1 MFIKT
6 FGAAVVGALL
16 FASSASASATAPPAN
31 DDFADAAKLEVG
43 HEYIG
48 SVREATAE
56 LGEPAHYGA
65 GPYKTVWYRYRA
77 PGKGRLTVEAT
88 APDGVIVAA
97 YTGSDVDDLESVAEG
112 SGTIR
117 FKAHRG
123 RAYRIA
129 VSSWYEE
136 VPEPGHEEFKLWLS
150 DGGIK
155 GKGVA
160 LAVDPGQSVDSLR
173 SRGLRMKISARRR
186 VPMAVALRV
195 SRSTARKLGLHSR
208 LLGRTHGTIDYDE
221 SLAATIRLS
230 RAARRALADVD
241 SLRAVV
247 KLTLPKS
254 TSPDKTL
261 TVPVA
266 L

>member
-1 MFIKT
+1 MLIKT
-6 FGAAVVGALL
+6 FGAAIVGALL
-16 FASSASASATAPPAN
+16 FAGSASAMTAPPDN
-31 DDFADAAKLEVG
+31 DDFADAKTLEVG
-43 HEYIG
+43 REYVG

-65 GPYKTVWYRYRA
+65 GPYRTAWYRYRA
-77 PGKGRLTVEAT
+77 TSTGRVTIEAT
-88 APDGVIVAA
+88 SDESSQILAA
-97 YTGSDVDDLESVAEG
+97 YTGSEVDDLTSVTEG

-117 FKAHRG
+117 FKAHKG
-123 RAYRIA
+123 RTYRIV
-129 VSSWYEE
+129 VSSWYAD
-136 VPEPGHEEFKLWLS
+136 VPEPGVDEYKLWLS

-160 LAVDPGQSVDSLR
+160 LAVDPSQSLDSVR
-173 SRGLRMKISARRR
+173 SRGLRMHVTARRR

-195 SRSTARKLGLHSR
+195 SRATARRLGLHSR
-208 LLGRTHGTIDYDE
+208 LLGRTHGTIDYNQ
-221 SLAATIRLS
+221 SLAATIRLN
-230 RAARRALADVD
+230 RAARRALADVG
-241 SLRAVV
+241 SLRGVV

-261 TVPVA
+261 TVPVS

>member
-16 FASSASASATAPPAN
+16 FASSASATAPPAN

-97 YTGSDVDDLESVAEG
+97 YTGSDVDDLESVVEG

-123 RAYRIA
+123 RTYRIA

-136 VPEPGHEEFKLWLS
+136 VQEPGHEEFKLWLS

>member
-1 MFIKT
+1 MFTKT
-6 FGAAVVGALL
+6 FGAAVLGALL
-16 FASSASASATAPPAN
+16 FAGSASATAPPDN
-31 DDFADAAKLEVG
+31 DDFADAAKIEVG
-43 HEYIG
+43 REYLG
-48 SVREATAE
+48 SVREATVE

-77 PGKGRLTVEAT
+77 TSKSRLTLEAD

-97 YTGSDVDDLESVAEG
+97 YTGSDVDALKSVAEG

-117 FKAHRG
+117 FKPHAHRT
-123 RAYRIA
+123 YRIA

-160 LAVDPGQSVDSLR
+160 FAVDPGQSVDSLR

>member
-6 FGAAVVGALL
+6 FGAAVLGALL
-16 FASSASASATAPPAN
+16 FAGSASATAPPDN
-31 DDFADAAKLEVG
+31 DDFADAAKIEIG
-43 HEYIG
+43 REYLG
-48 SVREATAE
+48 AVREATVE
-56 LGEPAHYGA
+56 LGEPAHYGV

-77 PGKGRLTVEAT
+77 TSKSRLTIEAD

-97 YTGSDVDDLESVAEG
+97 YTGSDVDALKSVAEG

-117 FKAHRG
+117 FKPHRG
-123 RAYRIA
+123 RTYRIA

-136 VPEPGHEEFKLWLS
+136 VPEPGREEFKLWLS

-160 LAVDPGQSVDSLR
+160 VAVNPGQSVDSLR
-173 SRGLRMKISARRR
+173 TDGLRMKITARRR

-195 SRSTARKLGLHSR
+195 SRATARQLGLHSR
-208 LLGRTHGTIDYDE
+208 LLGRTHGTIDYNQ
-221 SLAATIRLS
+221 SLAATIRLK
-230 RAARRALADVD
+230 RAARKALEDVD

-247 KLTLPKS
+247 RLTLPKS